1 MQDFWMAAMAVNS
14 VSDLLYPL
22 GNAPDEGNKTKYP
35 GIFPLT
41 QSQYSYY
48 YNKATDPFERR
59 GAMALYRMM
68 CWAPISIS
76 IGSSLY
82 GKKGNKEVR
91 SQEEQSYILNVT
103 PGFAPNIRPFENH
116 MTQFYYQYKD
126 RQKKNPMPDVLSFN

>member
-22 GNAPDEGNKTKYP
+22 GNAPNEGNKTKYP

-68 CWAPISIS
+68 CWAPVSIS

-82 GKKGNKEVR
+82 GKKE
-91 SQEEQSYILNVT
+91 I
-103 PGFAPNIRPFENH
+103 
-116 MTQFYYQYKD
+116 
-126 RQKKNPMPDVLSFN
+126 KK